1 MSLLVASVRP
11 APLDVRDKPVRRM
24 EARDAER
31 LKAMRA
37 AVEVVRSRPEE
48 AAAARKAAARAK
60 VDQIRERIRLLAL
73 SGGIDPGAT
82 ARQAAQLAR
91 ELGQAVKDYVDA
103 GGKEKLGG
111 SPAVPSQDPAT
122 TEETA
127 PAGDRNSAGNAEAAP
142 ADGEGKARSTATPA
156 PLDPYRK
163 TMDSL
168 QHQAREL
175 EGQREAQDAEGR
187 ENKDFLDRVR
197 DLARKLKEILLESRL
212 KNPEGRDAERD
223 EEADTEIKAMD
234 AEISRATR
242 SLNTFTG
249 ASVSA

>member
-1 MSLLVASVRP
+1 MSLLVASIRP
-11 APLDVRDKPVRRM
+11 APLDVRDKPVRRL

-31 LKAMRA
+31 LKAMKA

-60 VDQIRERIRLLAL
+60 VDQIRDRIRLLAL
-73 SGGIDPGAT
+73 SGGIDPKAT

-103 GGKEKLGG
+103 GGREKLGA
-111 SPAVPSQDPAT
+111 SPAVPSQASAT
-122 TEETA
+122 TKETTPA
-127 PAGDRNSAGNAEAAP
+127 EGGNTAGDGDTFSA
-142 ADGEGKARSTATPA
+142 DIEGKAPSGASPA

-168 QHQAREL
+168 QDQAREL

-187 ENKDFLDRVR
+187 ANKDFLDRVR

-212 KNPEGRDAERD
+212 KNPEGRDVDRD
-223 EEADTEIKAMD
+223 EEADKEIKAMD

-242 SLNTFTG
+242 SLDTFTG

>member
-1 MSLLVASVRP
+1 MLLAATSTRV
-11 APLDVRDKPVRRM
+11 APLDVPATRARRI

-31 LKAMRA
+31 LKAMKA
-37 AVEVVRSRPEE
+37 AVEVVRSQPEE

-91 ELGQAVKDYVDA
+91 ELGQAVRDYVDA
-103 GGKEKLGG
+103 GGKEKLAS
-111 SPAVPSQDPAT
+111 SPAVPSQASAT
-122 TEETA
+122 TEETR
-127 PAGDRNSAGNAEAAP
+127 PAGDSNSAGKAEADP
-142 ADGEGKARSTATPA
+142 ADGEGKAPSTATPA

-168 QHQAREL
+168 QDQAREL
-175 EGQREAQDAEGR
+175 EGQREAQDAQGR